1 MTKLLN
7 NHIVMSG
14 LYKGISGMSL
24 FVSIRLLMELLNEEG
39 YGIWVL
45 IFTIFQMVLL
55 MDFGIQS
62 TLKTKIPVYIHHN
75 ENEKIGLFISNTYKS
90 TGLLSLVI
98 FIIFFILNYS
108 VDLKSSFN
116 IHGLTKTE
124 TQTLFVLNIGF
135 FCVSFIANIHKSL
148 YVAFLK
154 GKFSEQS
161 IAVNQIVFLIFVLFF
176 FYFPTNTLSL
186 FDKLLFVSI
195 GNGSI
200 TLIVNLIYTF
210 YFFKGLPQRFTFF
223 ETKFLG
229 YIKEVFSI
237 GLKFMI
243 IQLGFLFVFS
253 ADGYIISNAFNPKE
267 VVAYEIVSKLYQF
280 PYMILF
286 AALSPLWSMFAK
298 DYLEKNKIKL
308 LKDFKKFNW
317 YFVGIVLCLL
327 LLYTIT
333 PFVISIWIKEQIH
346 IPDYLVELT
355 VLVTILKIYVSFYT
369 FFLNG
374 VGKLNVYLLLLVGSV
389 LIKVPL
395 SYWFIHLGTGI
406 NSVLFSSLII
416 VLLWCIIIP
425 IQSYYEI
432 KKIKAF

>member
-1 MTKLLN
+1 MTRLFN
-7 NHIVMSG
+7 NHIIMSG

-24 FVSIRLLMELLNEEG
+24 FVSIRLLMLLLNNEG

-45 IFTIFQMVLL
+45 IFTVFQMVLL

-62 TLKTKIPVYIHHN
+62 TLKTKIPVFIHHN
-75 ENEKIGLFISNTYKS
+75 ESEKIGQFINNTYKS
-90 TGLLSLVI
+90 TGLLALII
-98 FIIFFILNYS
+98 FIIFFVINYI
-108 VDLKSSFN
+108 VDLKSAFN
-116 IHGLTKTE
+116 INGLNKSE
-124 TQTLFVLNIGF
+124 TQILFLLNIGF

-154 GKFSEQS
+154 GKYSEQS
-161 IAVNQIVFLIFVLFF
+161 IAVNQILFLTFVLLFY
-176 FYFPTNTLSL
+176 YFPSNNLSL
-186 FDKLLFVSI
+186 FEKLLFISI
-195 GNGSI
+195 GNGCV
-200 TLIVNLIYTF
+200 TLIVNLIYTIC
-210 YFFKGLPQRFTFF
+210 FFRGLPQRFNFF
-223 ETKFLG
+223 QTKFIG
-229 YIKEVFSI
+229 YIKDVLPM

-308 LKDFKKFNW
+308 HKDFQKFNW
-317 YFVGIVLCLL
+317 YFLGIVLSLL
-327 LLYTIT
+327 LLYIIT

-346 IPDYLVELT
+346 IPNYLIELT
-355 VLVTILKIYVSFYT
+355 VLVTLLKIFVSFYT

-374 VGKLNVYLLLLVGSV
+374 VGKLNIYLVILVGSV
-389 LIKVPL
+389 LVKIPL
-395 SYWFIHLGTGI
+395 SYWFIQLGAGI
-406 NSVLFSSLII
+406 NSVLFSSLIL
-416 VLLWCIIIP
+416 VLVWCIILP
-425 IQSYYEI
+425 FYSLNLVRNI
-432 KKIKAF
+432 K